1 MTWAKRSGVL
11 LALAGFVLAAL
22 AMLAARAGAVVFGA
36 EVLDGGQSAP
46 WVASIWYSESA
57 DGDPEFICTGS
68 LIADD
73 IVLTAAHCT
82 FNTGF
87 YWIRLGS
94 DTLESDVP
102 LIKEIGRAHV

>member
-1 MTWAKRSGVL
+1 MTWARRSGVL

-22 AMLAARAGAVVFGA
+22 AMLAARAGAVVFGT
-36 EVLDGGQSAP
+36 EVPDGGQSAP

-68 LIADD
+68 LIAND

-87 YWIRLGS
+87 YSDRKSTRLNPVTS
-94 DTLESDVP
+94 LSRMP
-102 LIKEIGRAHV
+102 SSA